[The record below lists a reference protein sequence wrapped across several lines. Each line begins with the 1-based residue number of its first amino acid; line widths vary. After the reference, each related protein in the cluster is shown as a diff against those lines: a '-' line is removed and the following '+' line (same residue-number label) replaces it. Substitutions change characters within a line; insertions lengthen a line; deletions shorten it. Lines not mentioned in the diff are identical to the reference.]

1 MISFHLFFV
10 VTMSCEN
17 IIIIVHI
24 YGFCLFHWLVEI
36 VCQYYNSCI
45 QYFLVYVFLYVGL
58 QCRMK
63 SGLSSRHNLGL
74 WWENIWMPQLSCN
87 CILLDLKK
95 LEFTY
100 KKWLCKRLIRIFL
113 IINYFW
119 NVLLNDSQYYLYR
132 LNEHYLF
139 WPKRINGNL

>member
-1 MISFHLFFV
+1 MYCLHRLCRILRPSSTLLRGLWLLQLEQYCSCAQFCQLNVTYKWRAVFSYKWIMLVLQIQGFVRLTRMISFHLFFV

-74 WWENIWMPQLSCN
+74 WWENI
-87 CILLDLKK
+87 
-95 LEFTY
+95 
-100 KKWLCKRLIRIFL
+100 
-113 IINYFW
+113 
-119 NVLLNDSQYYLYR
+119 
-132 LNEHYLF
+132 
-139 WPKRINGNL
+139 